1 MKDDMDLACYF
12 IGEIHTRIILTCEGR
27 EHFESQAQMG
37 RPLTRN
43 IEEVMWDV
51 IAWMP
56 VAEDRNQW

>member
-1 MKDDMDLACYF
+1 MIRTWHVTLWEKYIPELFEHAK
-12 IGEIHTRIILTCEGR
+12 G
-27 EHFESQAQMG
+27 EHFESQAQKE

-56 VAEDRNQW
+56 VAENRNQW